1 MVPGLGRSEAT
12 SAGSGVRRSFDAAR
26 EHGVRLDS
34 ETVGIINGSYF
45 PEVTSWGY
53 SITWQYRGLQLH
65 GNDDKWVC

>member
-12 SAGSGVRRSFDAAR
+12 SAGSGVRRNSGAVR
-26 EHGVRLDS
+26 ELGAKLDS

>member
-12 SAGSGVRRSFDAAR
+12 SAGSGVRRSSGAVR
-26 EHGVRLDS
+26 EPGAKPDS